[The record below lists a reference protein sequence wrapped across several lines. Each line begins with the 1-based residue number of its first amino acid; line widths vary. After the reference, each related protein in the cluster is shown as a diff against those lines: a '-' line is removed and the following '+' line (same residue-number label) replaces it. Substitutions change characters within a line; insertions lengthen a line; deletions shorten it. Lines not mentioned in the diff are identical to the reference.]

1 MTSANPPP
9 NAKLA
14 QRIQRLMAVGYSG
27 MGSWCLLFPSTVIGL
42 SLVPK
47 YATTEYTPTLLMRC
61 FGAQATTC
69 GVLLGTANMT
79 PKSFVAFGL
88 AMIPYLGFN
97 YWFGVGPGKGVF
109 TSLLWL
115 DFVGNVTFCAGSFYC
130 AWLLG
135 RDEEEVEGGGRLRK
149 DE

>member
-1 MTSANPPP
+1 
-9 NAKLA
+9 
-14 QRIQRLMAVGYSG
+14 
-27 MGSWCLLFPSTVIGL
+27 
-42 SLVPK
+42 
-47 YATTEYTPTLLMRC
+47 MRC

>member
-1 MTSANPPP
+1 
-9 NAKLA
+9 
-14 QRIQRLMAVGYSG
+14 
-27 MGSWCLLFPSTVIGL
+27 MGSWYIIPKQAQNIQILTIANSPRCLLFPSTVIGL